1 MLTGGTFQHL
11 AQHTTTDS
19 VTRLPGAKPGSLR
32 VSAFE
37 AHRSGTATII
47 TNIMVGTVI
56 GTTACTAI
64 ITNVMVGAIIC
75 ATTYTVIIANVMVG
89 AVICAVTDTMRT
101 ASVMIGAIIGTM
113 TETMGATIIA
123 ATP

>member
-11 AQHTTTDS
+11 AQHTTADQ
-19 VTRLPGAKPGSLR
+19 VTRLCDAKPGTLR
-32 VSAFE
+32 VSASE
-37 AHRSGTATII
+37 VQRSGTATII
-47 TNIMVGTVI
+47 ADIMIRAV
-56 GTTACTAI
+56 
-64 ITNVMVGAIIC
+64 IC

-101 ASVMIGAIIGTM
+101 AGVMIGAIIGTM